1 MVYNVYLDNRLLS
14 YYLHSL
20 HKYKQMKYIIALLV
34 ALVTFSTGNVVR
46 AEDSGS
52 VPPIPP
58 NGVRPTVQA
67 ILLEGRA
74 KADALR
80 NEIEAKKG
88 ELKDMRQGIASTTQT
103 LRGEIKD
110 KIGEVRAFAST
121 TRGEIKDSREEM
133 RRNAS
138 TTRAEIRADVKEKAY
153 KRLVETAS
161 TTQSHL
167 YKAIDR
173 LNEIKTKI
181 DSRITKFADSGVD
194 VTLARADLITANFKI
209 DQAKASVG
217 LLSGIVISTDD
228 PRDSLVSLKDAVKT
242 AQKAINDAHQAL
254 VNVVKNFKPAV
265 GTSTTTEDRT
275 ENNQQ

>member
-1 MVYNVYLDNRLLS
+1 
-14 YYLHSL
+14 
-20 HKYKQMKYIIALLV
+20 MKYIIALLV